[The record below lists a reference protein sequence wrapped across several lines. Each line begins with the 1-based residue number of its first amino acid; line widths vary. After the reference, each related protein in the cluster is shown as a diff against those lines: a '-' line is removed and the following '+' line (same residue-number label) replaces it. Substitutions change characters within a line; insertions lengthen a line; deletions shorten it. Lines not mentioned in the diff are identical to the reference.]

1 MRKRAGLLAAGSVVS
16 LLAVLCLTPG
26 AATQHVKN
34 MAAGDQPQKR
44 GAETAT
50 ITSVLAGRWTY
61 RSFVNDPDV
70 ARPFNDLR
78 FGAGE
83 MTIES
88 AEEGRLRGRLD
99 FGPDFQ
105 LA

>member
-50 ITSVLAGRWTY
+50 ITSVLASTPGGAGMI
-61 RSFVNDPDV
+61 SMS
-70 ARPFNDLR
+70 RPF
-78 FGAGE
+78 GISWWTPMEA
-83 MTIES
+83 
-88 AEEGRLRGRLD
+88 RG
-99 FGPDFQ
+99 P
-105 LA
+105 